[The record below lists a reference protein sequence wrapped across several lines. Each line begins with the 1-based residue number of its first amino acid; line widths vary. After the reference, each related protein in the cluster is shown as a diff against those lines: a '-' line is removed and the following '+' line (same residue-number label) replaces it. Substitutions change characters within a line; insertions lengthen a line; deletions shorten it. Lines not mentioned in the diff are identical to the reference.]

1 MIFKSNKETIVDKIN
16 DVVDNLFKL
25 IRVDLNN
32 VIDPIDYNFCKKII
46 DNMQRTHNIQCWMRL
61 MNLKLLVRR

>member
-32 VIDPIDYNFCKKII
+32 VIDPIDYN
-46 DNMQRTHNIQCWMRL
+46 L
-61 MNLKLLVRR
+61 